1 MKRILINAAHL
12 EEVRVALCDNNT
24 LYDFDLENR
33 TREQKKSNIYKGHVT
48 RVEPSL
54 ESVFV
59 EYGSERQGFL
69 PVREIGAEFL
79 REGKKGNIRELI
91 KEGDEVIVQ
100 VEKEE
105 RGNKGA
111 ALSTFVSLAGRYL
124 VLMPTNSSG
133 GGISRQITGQTRD
146 ELKRLLSKL
155 KLPKSMSVIIRTAG
169 VGRSEEELQADL
181 DQLLHTWKNIKTL
194 CDSKKSPCLAY
205 QEAGMVTRAVRDYL
219 REDIAEVWIDHPAA
233 FEEVYQFVEAV
244 MPHQIS
250 KVKRYV
256 GQAPI
261 FSHFRVDTQIETAYA
276 REVKLPSGGSIVID
290 QTEAL
295 VSIDINSAKATR
307 GTDIESTAT
316 QTNLEAAVE
325 IARQLRI
332 RDMGGLVVID
342 FIDMSN
348 EANQRKVEQR
358 LKDSTSQ
365 DRARLQFASISRFGL
380 MEMSRQRLRP
390 SLEETTGLTCPRCHG
405 TGMVRDIRSLSLTI
419 MRDIEK
425 IAIKE
430 GRGEVQAE
438 VPLEIGAFLLNE
450 KRESL
455 LTMEQDSGVRITV
468 LPNANMETPHYDV
481 RFKPGGYGPTSY
493 ERVSNRSAQESA
505 ELGYD
510 TDWLDQPTQI
520 PAIPSYNSTAKA
532 KPAPSS
538 ASPAPSN
545 AKVSSEPEPAAKNP
559 AKAQAKSKTEIQ
571 SESVAQYSWLNKS
584 LSKSWN
590 KFKSVMLTPVIEDP
604 SVTAKNS
611 ESSATNVK
619 SKPAKTADDAPV
631 KAVDQ
636 GEQKQ
641 ASNNSDQASTGEKTA
656 KRGNR
661 RRGRRGDKKDQPNQ
675 QGVSQPNTAEK
686 TDSGDQSS
694 KNQSNA
700 DVAETSA
707 ALEDNAK
714 APLRD
719 KNSRRPSRG
728 PRNRNKGAEDSAQ
741 TSTQDRAAKSSNN
754 SSADAPDLLKM
765 QVIENPTQELK
776 HELISLDLGFKSESS
791 ADAQGN
797 SPDQTETK
805 APEADPNQQS
815 NLQPTADSTKESH
828 ETAQVTEPQLE
839 PKADTEAQSEA
850 ELNSQATEQPATAD
864 SEAPSNQSEVAPA
877 QDQVSAT
884 SDESPAEAV
893 SEKQPGAKADA
904 DPLTELRSEQQS
916 LKSEAS
922 QEATDTADTAQPE
935 AVAAATE
942 VPADALP
949 ATEPDAQPAEAKSV
963 NAVTAGPAESDTVIE
978 ATAESPSASKT
989 DTAEIS
995 AESSEPA
1002 AETPAQTAPT
1012 GQRASNDVR
1021 EQFVAFA
1028 ELSEESWSVWK
1039 QQTAVI
1045 AQADKPAGSSPA
1057 PDPVAAPRAS
1067 NDPRGALKA
1076 AEDATHTDSEHNQS
1090 GPQSI

>member
-181 DQLLHTWKNIKTL
+181 DQLLHTWKNIKSL

-358 LKDSTSQ
+358 LKDST
-365 DRARLQFASISRFGL
+365 
-380 MEMSRQRLRP
+380 
-390 SLEETTGLTCPRCHG
+390 C
-405 TGMVRDIRSLSLTI
+405 
-419 MRDIEK
+419 
-425 IAIKE
+425 
-430 GRGEVQAE
+430 
-438 VPLEIGAFLLNE
+438 LLY
-450 KRESL
+450 
-455 LTMEQDSGVRITV
+455 T
-468 LPNANMETPHYDV
+468 
-481 RFKPGGYGPTSY
+481 
-493 ERVSNRSAQESA
+493 
-505 ELGYD
+505 
-510 TDWLDQPTQI
+510 
-520 PAIPSYNSTAKA
+520 
-532 KPAPSS
+532 
-538 ASPAPSN
+538 
-545 AKVSSEPEPAAKNP
+545 
-559 AKAQAKSKTEIQ
+559 
-571 SESVAQYSWLNKS
+571 
-584 LSKSWN
+584 
-590 KFKSVMLTPVIEDP
+590 
-604 SVTAKNS
+604 
-611 ESSATNVK
+611 
-619 SKPAKTADDAPV
+619 
-631 KAVDQ
+631 
-636 GEQKQ
+636 
-641 ASNNSDQASTGEKTA
+641 
-656 KRGNR
+656 
-661 RRGRRGDKKDQPNQ
+661 
-675 QGVSQPNTAEK
+675 
-686 TDSGDQSS
+686 
-694 KNQSNA
+694 
-700 DVAETSA
+700 
-707 ALEDNAK
+707 
-714 APLRD
+714 
-719 KNSRRPSRG
+719 
-728 PRNRNKGAEDSAQ
+728 
-741 TSTQDRAAKSSNN
+741 
-754 SSADAPDLLKM
+754 
-765 QVIENPTQELK
+765 
-776 HELISLDLGFKSESS
+776 
-791 ADAQGN
+791 
-797 SPDQTETK
+797 
-805 APEADPNQQS
+805 
-815 NLQPTADSTKESH
+815 
-828 ETAQVTEPQLE
+828 
-839 PKADTEAQSEA
+839 
-850 ELNSQATEQPATAD
+850 
-864 SEAPSNQSEVAPA
+864 
-877 QDQVSAT
+877 
-884 SDESPAEAV
+884 
-893 SEKQPGAKADA
+893 
-904 DPLTELRSEQQS
+904 
-916 LKSEAS
+916 
-922 QEATDTADTAQPE
+922 
-935 AVAAATE
+935 
-942 VPADALP
+942 
-949 ATEPDAQPAEAKSV
+949 
-963 NAVTAGPAESDTVIE
+963 
-978 ATAESPSASKT
+978 SPS
-989 DTAEIS
+989 
-995 AESSEPA
+995 
-1002 AETPAQTAPT
+1002 
-1012 GQRASNDVR
+1012 
-1021 EQFVAFA
+1021 
-1028 ELSEESWSVWK
+1028 
-1039 QQTAVI
+1039 
-1045 AQADKPAGSSPA
+1045 
-1057 PDPVAAPRAS
+1057 PR
-1067 NDPRGALKA
+1067 D
-1076 AEDATHTDSEHNQS
+1076 
-1090 GPQSI
+1090 

>member
-79 REGKKGNIRELI
+79 RDGKKGNIRELI

-181 DQLLHTWKNIKTL
+181 DQLLHTWKNIKSV

-219 REDIAEVWIDHPAA
+219 REDIAEVWIDHPVA

-256 GQAPI
+256 GQSPI

-468 LPNANMETPHYDV
+468 LPNANMETPHFEV

-538 ASPAPSN
+538 VSPAPSN
-545 AKVSSEPEPAAKNP
+545 AKVSSEPESAAKKP
-559 AKAQAKSKTEIQ
+559 AKDQAKPKTENQ
-571 SESVAQYSWLNKS
+571 GEPVAQYSWLNKS

-611 ESSATNVK
+611 ESSAINVK
-619 SKPAKTADDAPV
+619 SKPAKTADDAPA

-641 ASNNSDQASTGEKTA
+641 AGSNSDQASAGEKTA

-675 QGVSQPNTAEK
+675 QGVSQPNTVEK

-700 DVAETSA
+700 NVAETSA

-714 APLRD
+714 APQRD

-741 TSTQDRAAKSSNN
+741 TSTQDRAAKSNTS
-754 SSADAPDLLKM
+754 SSADTVELLKM

-791 ADAQGN
+791 VDTRGS
-797 SPDQTETK
+797 SPDQAENIEPK
-805 APEADPNQQS
+805 AESNQ
-815 NLQPTADSTKESH
+815 QPTADSTNESH
-828 ETAQVTEPQLE
+828 EATQVTEPVSE
-839 PKADTEAQSEA
+839 TKADPEAQPDA
-850 ELNSQATEQPATAD
+850 ESNSQAAKQGLSAEPEVPTDQA
-864 SEAPSNQSEVAPA
+864 EAEAKIAPA
-877 QDQVSAT
+877 PDQVSTT
-884 SDESPAEAV
+884 SNESPAEPV
-893 SEKQPGAKADA
+893 SEKQPAAIADA
-904 DPLTELRSEQQS
+904 EPVTESSSEQPS
-916 LKSEAS
+916 LSSEAT
-922 QEATDTADTAQPE
+922 QQVAETVEPEQPE

-942 VPADALP
+942 VPADAAP
-949 ATEPDAQPAEAKSV
+949 ALQVDSVTTETESVDTIEADSTESDALIEAPAESQSAQQVDTAEASAVSSEPTAETSAQPA
-963 NAVTAGPAESDTVIE
+963 
-978 ATAESPSASKT
+978 
-989 DTAEIS
+989 
-995 AESSEPA
+995 
-1002 AETPAQTAPT
+1002 PT
-1012 GQRASNDVR
+1012 GHRASNDVR
-1021 EQFVAFA
+1021 EQFTAYA

-1045 AQADKPAGSSPA
+1045 AQADKPAGSSP
-1057 PDPVAAPRAS
+1057 PPEPIAAPRAS
-1067 NDPRGALKA
+1067 NDPRGAGKPA
-1076 AEDATHTDSEHNQS
+1076 KDAPQTDSEHNQTD
-1090 GPQSI
+1090 PQSI